1 MNTLFKRVLAVA
13 IGILTLGMSAAYSQ
27 SVKDI
32 ERESLS
38 AFTGIKLGGD
48 FVLDLRYGTQYQA
61 KVSTEE
67 LLAEYIQF
75 DVSGGVLTVSMD
87 ERKVPAEVKRLFRGK
102 NNAATFKLIVTM
114 PQALRTLSL
123 EDKAVLATVSE
134 LVVSPE
140 GLDISLKENARIAS
154 FNITADRV
162 NVKMERKAEAVLE
175 VTADSLAV
183 DMSGSASL
191 DLTQHVS
198 KVGYTLSYNANL
210 VSGGETESMVL
221 NAKGTSKAILNGRA
235 PVVSYKVTNASNVN
249 AVNLSTEE
257 AHVEMS
263 GLCTLTEAAT
273 QDIYINIGAG
283 ANLIFRN
290 EPVIHILSVKNASIT
305 PYDKRK

>member
-13 IGILTLGMSAAYSQ
+13 IGILALGATAAYSQ
-27 SVKDI
+27 SLKEIDQP
-32 ERESLS
+32 SLS

-102 NNAATFKLIVTM
+102 NNAATFKLVITM
-114 PQALRTLSL
+114 PQVLRSLSR
-123 EDKAVLATVSE
+123 EDKAVLASVNE

-162 NVKMERKAEAVLE
+162 NIKMERKAEATLE
-175 VTADSLAV
+175 VTADSLSV
-183 DMSGSASL
+183 DMAGSSSL
-191 DLTQHVS
+191 ELTQHVS
-198 KVGYTLSYNANL
+198 KVGYALSYNANL
-210 VSGGETESMVL
+210 VAGGETETLSL

-235 PVVSYKVTNASNVN
+235 PVTSYKVTNASNVN
-249 AVNLSTEE
+249 AVNLSSEE
-257 AHVEMS
+257 ARVEMN
-263 GLCTLTEAAT
+263 GLCSLTEAAT
-273 QDIYINIGAG
+273 QDLYISIGSG

-290 EPVIHILSVKNASIT
+290 EPVIHILSVKNASVT